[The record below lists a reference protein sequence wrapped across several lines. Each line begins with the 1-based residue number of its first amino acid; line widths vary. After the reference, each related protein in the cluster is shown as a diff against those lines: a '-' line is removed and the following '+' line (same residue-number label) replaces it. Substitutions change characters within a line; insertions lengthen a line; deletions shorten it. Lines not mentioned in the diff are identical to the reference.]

1 MQEDGKLPLKRVELS
16 LTKFNDVAIPHHL
29 DLLRQHKANIL
40 KYEELG
46 QYARVRSEQ
55 THARRVASQLR
66 SLLGELEA
74 LRRGVRPPDRARF
87 DALTQGSRER
97 TLAAI
102 MDYLGVIER
111 SCIALVDSSRPS
123 THPRPLRTDTSP
135 LSINRAPSTD
145 QIAASVRSTDS
156 VGIVPDTVQLQVDL
170 QEISIREREE
180 VLAGWSALQ
189 SEVRALHDAWQHV
202 QAAALA
208 QRDQVTRTS
217 EGVELAAE
225 NVQVARSHL
234 AAAERLRAGAYGV
247 CGAVAGAM
255 VGGPL
260 GAVLGAKVGAAALV
274 AGSALGYFA
283 ARSIRRRTHA
293 DLPTDPPT
301 DTPTEL
307 KKEL

>member
-123 THPRPLRTDTSP
+123 THPRPLRTDRSQCA
-135 LSINRAPSTD
+135 LDGLRGHRARHS
-145 QIAASVRSTDS
+145 
-156 VGIVPDTVQLQVDL
+156 
-170 QEISIREREE
+170 
-180 VLAGWSALQ
+180 
-189 SEVRALHDAWQHV
+189 
-202 QAAALA
+202 AAAGGPAGDIDPGARGGLG
-208 QRDQVTRTS
+208 RMER
-217 EGVELAAE
+217 AAE
-225 NVQVARSHL
+225 
-234 AAAERLRAGAYGV
+234 
-247 CGAVAGAM
+247 
-255 VGGPL
+255 
-260 GAVLGAKVGAAALV
+260 
-274 AGSALGYFA
+274 
-283 ARSIRRRTHA
+283 
-293 DLPTDPPT
+293 
-301 DTPTEL
+301 
-307 KKEL
+307 